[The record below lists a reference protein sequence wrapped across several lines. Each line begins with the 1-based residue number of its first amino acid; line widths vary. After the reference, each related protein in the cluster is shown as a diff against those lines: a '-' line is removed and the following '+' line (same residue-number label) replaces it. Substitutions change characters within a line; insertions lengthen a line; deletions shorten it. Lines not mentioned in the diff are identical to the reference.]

1 MTAGVRLLSFTL
13 KVHHVFVKEANPK
26 YKFASF
32 LHFFVYNK
40 NDLLIHQLLK
50 QFIMTINKEVKMIKT
65 VISRQSSLQNKK
77 VKDKKKNEC
86 GCGCL
91 ANQKM

>member
-1 MTAGVRLLSFTL
+1 M
-13 KVHHVFVKEANPK
+13 
-26 YKFASF
+26 
-32 LHFFVYNK
+32 

-86 GCGCL
+86 VCGCL

>member
-1 MTAGVRLLSFTL
+1 
-13 KVHHVFVKEANPK
+13 
-26 YKFASF
+26 
-32 LHFFVYNK
+32 
-40 NDLLIHQLLK
+40 
-50 QFIMTINKEVKMIKT
+50 MTINKEVKMIKT

-86 GCGCL
+86 VCGCL